1 MTVGTKFTESRRR
14 TIVKS
19 LAWRVIGIGW
29 TWVGAYIII
38 LMVPPT
44 WKNAAIIATL
54 IVVYHHSTRMIMYY
68 FYERLWARISWGKYN
83 PEAGSFEPMCLKDK
97 IAWTLCSLAVLGAIF
112 FLLIYIT
119 PLVKPK

>member
-1 MTVGTKFTESRRR
+1 MATAEFAESRRR

-19 LAWRVIGIGW
+19 LAWRLIGIVW

-44 WKNAAIIATL
+44 WKNAPVIATL

-68 FYERLWARISWGKYN
+68 FYERLWANIGWGKYD
-83 PEAGSFEPMCLKDK
+83 PGGGVFAPMSRRDK
-97 IAWTLCSLAVLGAIF
+97 ALWTLCSLAVLVVIF
-112 FLLIYIT
+112 FLLIYVT
-119 PLVKPK
+119 PLLKLR